1 MRRSQFAALIG
12 VSKQQVGK
20 YVADGAVLLDGALVD
35 VEESL
40 ARLEGRLDETK
51 RQRALAMWGGRSA
64 SSSAG
69 VGAGAATGGHGPA
82 KPLSGKARHDE
93 ARAELAELE
102 LAQRKGELLE
112 VDDVEARADEAIQA
126 LRETM
131 AAGRREDADQ
141 ICAKFGIPA
150 ERATALAR
158 ELNARDE
165 RALGRFARAMAAL
178 ALTEAD
184 GEIETNPV
192 RLEAESASA

>member
-20 YVADGAVLLDGALVD
+20 YVSDGTVLLDGADVD

-51 RQRALAMWGGRSA
+51 RQRALAMWSGRST
-64 SSSAG
+64 SAPRSATS
-69 VGAGAATGGHGPA
+69 GAPGAPA
-82 KPLSGKARHDE
+82 KALSGKARHDE

-112 VDDVEARADEAIQA
+112 TADVEAKADEAVQA

-158 ELNARDE
+158 ELNTRDE
-165 RALGRFARAMAAL
+165 RALGRFARAMAVL
-178 ALTEAD
+178 AFDEGVAD
-184 GEIETNPV
+184 VETNPV
-192 RLEAESASA
+192 RPEAEGVAA

>member
-20 YVADGAVLLDGALVD
+20 YVSDGTVLLDGADVD

-51 RQRALAMWGGRSA
+51 RQRALAMWSGRSTSAPRSAA
-64 SSSAG
+64 S
-69 VGAGAATGGHGPA
+69 GAPGAPA
-82 KPLSGKARHDE
+82 KALSGKARHDE

-112 VDDVEARADEAIQA
+112 TADVEAKADEAVQA

-158 ELNARDE
+158 ELNTRDE
-165 RALGRFARAMAAL
+165 RALGRFARAMAVL
-178 ALTEAD
+178 AFDEGVAD
-184 GEIETNPV
+184 VETNPV
-192 RLEAESASA
+192 RPEAEGVAA

>member
-20 YVADGAVLLDGALVD
+20 YVSDGAVLLDGADVD

-40 ARLEGRLDETK
+40 ARLEGRLDEAK
-51 RQRALAMWGGRSA
+51 RQRALAMWGGRAASPSA
-64 SSSAG
+64 PRPSGSGTAG
-69 VGAGAATGGHGPA
+69 KA
-82 KPLSGKARHDE
+82 LSGKARHDE

-112 VDDVEARADEAIQA
+112 TADVERKADEAVQA

-158 ELNARDE
+158 ELNTRDE
-165 RALGRFARAMAAL
+165 RALGRFARSMAVL
-178 ALTEAD
+178 AFDD
-184 GEIETNPV
+184 GEDAIETNPV
-192 RLEAESASA
+192 RPEAEGLAV

>member
-64 SSSAG
+64 SSSE
-69 VGAGAATGGHGPA
+69 GAGPAAGGHGAA

-112 VDDVEARADEAIQA
+112 VDDVETRADEAIQA

-192 RLEAESASA
+192 RLEAEGASA

>member
-69 VGAGAATGGHGPA
+69 ARPAAGGHGAA

-112 VDDVEARADEAIQA
+112 VDDVETRADEAIQA

-178 ALTEAD
+178 AQTEAD

-192 RLEAESASA
+192 RLEAEGAAA

>member
-51 RQRALAMWGGRSA
+51 RQRALAMWGGRSP

-69 VGAGAATGGHGPA
+69 AGPAAGGHGAA

-112 VDDVEARADEAIQA
+112 VDDVETRADEAIQA

-178 ALTEAD
+178 AQTEGD
-184 GEIETNPV
+184 GELETNPV
-192 RLEAESASA
+192 RLEAEGAAA

>member
-69 VGAGAATGGHGPA
+69 AGPAAGGHGAA

-112 VDDVEARADEAIQA
+112 VDDVETRADEAIQA

-192 RLEAESASA
+192 RLEAEGASA

>member
-20 YVADGAVLLDGALVD
+20 YVSDGTVLLDGADVD

-51 RQRALAMWGGRSA
+51 RQRALAMWSGRSTSVPRSAA
-64 SSSAG
+64 S
-69 VGAGAATGGHGPA
+69 GAPGAPGAPA
-82 KPLSGKARHDE
+82 KALSGKARHDE

-112 VDDVEARADEAIQA
+112 TADVEAKADEAVQA

-158 ELNARDE
+158 ELNTRDE
-165 RALGRFARAMAAL
+165 RALGRFARAMAVL
-178 ALTEAD
+178 AFDEGVAD
-184 GEIETNPV
+184 VETNPV
-192 RLEAESASA
+192 RPEAEGVAA

>member
-20 YVADGAVLLDGALVD
+20 YVSDGTVLLDGADVD

-40 ARLEGRLDETK
+40 SRLEGRLDEMK
-51 RQRALAMWGGRSA
+51 RQRALTMWSGRSPSTPRSAAPGA
-64 SSSAG
+64 SGKA
-69 VGAGAATGGHGPA
+69 
-82 KPLSGKARHDE
+82 LSGKARHDE

-112 VDDVEARADEAIQA
+112 TADVERKADEAVQA

-158 ELNARDE
+158 ELNTRDE
-165 RALGRFARAMAAL
+165 RALGRFARAMATL
-178 ALTEAD
+178 AFDDGVAD
-184 GEIETNPV
+184 IVTNPV
-192 RLEAESASA
+192 RPEAEGVPA

>member
-20 YVADGAVLLDGALVD
+20 YVSDGAVLLDGVLVD

-40 ARLEGRLDETK
+40 ARLEGRLDEGK
-51 RQRALAMWGGRSA
+51 RQRALTMWGVRS
-64 SSSAG
+64 ST
-69 VGAGAATGGHGPA
+69 AGARSSESHGGV
-82 KPLSGKARHDE
+82 KQLSGKARHDE

-112 VDDVEARADEAIQA
+112 TADVEAKADQAVQA

-158 ELNARDE
+158 ELNVRDE
-165 RALGRFARAMAAL
+165 RALGRFARAMATLAHDDDDTAL
-178 ALTEAD
+178 A
-184 GEIETNPV
+184 TNPV
-192 RLEAESASA
+192 RPEAEDVAA